1 MGNGTEL
8 GRVRGLGSAKE
19 GAHHWWAQR
28 VTAAANLFL
37 MVWFFVA
44 IARMPAYDYDTA
56 RGWLQSPWAA
66 IPMGLLIVSVFYHFR
81 LGLQVLIED
90 YVHGAARVAWL
101 LIQRPIGFRDRFR
114 SHQLI
119 GLEVR
124 ERFFAAGGLDPLP
137 HERRVDA
144 CVDNQVRDVNVP
156 WTELASGAL
165 CYGPQSEFSAGEC

>member
-101 LIQRPIGFRDRFR
+101 LI
-114 SHQLI
+114 LN
-119 GLEVR
+119 
-124 ERFFAAGGLDPLP
+124 FFTFGTAAIALFAILKVAFTATTGAP
-137 HERRVDA
+137 HA
-144 CVDNQVRDVNVP
+144 
-156 WTELASGAL
+156 
-165 CYGPQSEFSAGEC
+165 